1 MFVLERYCAIQ
12 GGMTMHINKENEMEL
27 TLPENFYQ
35 ELNTLTIDPK
45 VELEKLHYLSIVTG
59 NTSEHAIFWF
69 KEIYTRGQAF
79 FAKAEKLVKPIQS
92 HDIAVSMMNE
102 LAARLQNN
110 GVPIK
115 R

>member
-1 MFVLERYCAIQ
+1 
-12 GGMTMHINKENEMEL
+12 MHINKENEMEL
-27 TLPENFYQ
+27 TLSEDFYH
-35 ELNTLTIDPK
+35 ELNALTIDPK

-59 NTSEHAIFWF
+59 NTGKHAIFWF
-69 KEIYTRGQAF
+69 KEVYTRGKGF
-79 FAKAEKLVKPIQS
+79 FAKAEMLGEPVHS

-102 LAARLQNN
+102 LVARLKNA